1 MAGRTRL
8 DVDWDSLFPGSELDI
23 AGQKIEI
30 KPLSL
35 FQLAKVTRTLKGFG
49 KLLSKEGVTWENY
62 QHQENIVLIASVL
75 LDQFPEVLSEASN
88 IHVEDIQL
96 LPLEII
102 VSVLDKVLEV
112 NLESRESLEKNFK
125 SLAAKFEKAT
135 KPAAKKIKSVKQSK
149 N

>member
-1 MAGRTRL
+1 MAERTRL
-8 DVDWDSLFPGSELDI
+8 DLDWDSLFPGSDLTI
-23 AGQKIEI
+23 GKQTIPI

-49 KLLSKEGVTWENY
+49 KLLSEEGVSWENY
-62 QHQENIVLIASVL
+62 QQQDNIVLIASVL

-88 IHVEDIQL
+88 IHVEDIQR
-96 LPLEII
+96 LPLESI

-125 SLAAKFEKAT
+125 SLAAKFTKAT
-135 KPAAKKIKSVKQSK
+135 KPAIKKVKSVKQSK

>member
-1 MAGRTRL
+1 MAERTRL
-8 DVDWDSLFPGSELDI
+8 DLDWDSLFPGSELSIGD
-23 AGQKIEI
+23 QKIEI

-49 KLLSKEGVTWENY
+49 KLLSEEGVSWENY
-62 QHQENIVLIASVL
+62 QQQDNIVLIASVL

-88 IHVEDIQL
+88 IHVDDIQR
-96 LPLEII
+96 LPLENI

-125 SLAAKFEKAT
+125 SLAAKFTKAT
-135 KPAAKKIKSVKQSK
+135 KPAVKKVKSVKQSK